1 MNPAKTTPVEG
12 HVPAPAH
19 ERRDVSVKAI
29 GWFFFSLVL
38 AWVLIHLTLYGLMS
52 LFGKQASRNEQR
64 QQGAAATPELARTR
78 SEFPAPRL
86 QIAPRE
92 DLRALRERENAELNS
107 YGWLDK
113 SAGVVRIPISRAM
126 QLLTERGLPVRST
139 NQPEHGPSTL
149 QLMQERAQRK

>member
-1 MNPAKTTPVEG
+1 
-12 HVPAPAH
+12 VPAPAH

-29 GWFFFSLVL
+29 GWFFFSLVV

-52 LFGKQASRNEQR
+52 LFGKQTSRNEHR
-64 QQGAAATPELARTR
+64 QQGAVATPELARTR
-78 SEFPAPRL
+78 SGFPAPRL
-86 QIAPRE
+86 QIAPRD
-92 DLRALRERENAELNS
+92 DLRALRARENTELNS
-107 YGWLDK
+107 YGWVDK

-139 NQPEHGPSTL
+139 NQPEEGPSTL